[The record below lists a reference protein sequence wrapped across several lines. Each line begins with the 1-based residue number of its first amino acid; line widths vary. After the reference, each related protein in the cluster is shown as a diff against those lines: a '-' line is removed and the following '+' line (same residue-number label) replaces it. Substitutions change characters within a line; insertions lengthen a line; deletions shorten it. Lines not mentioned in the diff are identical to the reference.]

1 MQSNSSAIQELR
13 SDVQSNSSAIQE
25 LRSDVQ
31 GIRDDLS
38 PLKGA
43 HARNAALRQFD
54 LIAEDMGLEAIRLL
68 TDQEIREIA
77 RSLRRDQTISRD
89 EYTSFRLA
97 DGVVEAEDEQGERCY
112 IALEVSFTV
121 NGRDTRR
128 AIRNTG
134 FLTHATGRP
143 AYAVVSGI
151 SKDARVQDVFD
162 SGEVYWH
169 QLDPELLEV
178 E

>member
-1 MQSNSSAIQELR
+1 
-13 SDVQSNSSAIQE
+13 
-25 LRSDVQ
+25 
-31 GIRDDLS
+31 
-38 PLKGA
+38 
-43 HARNAALRQFD
+43 
-54 LIAEDMGLEAIRLL
+54 MGLEAIRLL
-68 TDQEIREIA
+68 TDQEVREIA
-77 RSLRRDQTISRD
+77 RSLRRDGTISRD
-89 EYTSFRLA
+89 EYASFRLA
-97 DGVVEAEDEQGERCY
+97 DGVVEAEDEHGGRCY

-128 AIRNTG
+128 AIRNTD

-151 SKDARVQDVFD
+151 SKDVRVQDAFD